1 MTLPPPIE
9 DDDERFAALARV
21 GDEVVDFALLL
32 EDERDEDDRT
42 GGAGGPPV
50 SLTWSL
56 DGDDVELATVVV
68 EDADVVSASSPLSQN
83 SMRMMARQTSPTIP
97 ATMAYTRADWTVP

>member
-9 DDDERFAALARV
+9 DDDERLAALDRV
-21 GDEVVDFALLL
+21 GDGVVDFVWLR
-32 EDERDEDDRT
+32 EDEREEDDRT

-56 DGDDVELATVVV
+56 EEDVELATVVV
-68 EDADVVSASSPLSQN
+68 DDADVVSASSPLSQN
-83 SMRMMARQTSPTIP
+83 SMMMMARQTSPNMP
-97 ATMAYTRADWTVP
+97 ATMA

>member
-21 GDEVVDFALLL
+21 GDEVVDFVLLR

-68 EDADVVSASSPLSQN
+68 EDADVVSASSPLSQK
-83 SMRMMARQTSPTIP
+83 SMRMMARQTSPNIP

>member
-9 DDDERFAALARV
+9 DDDERFAALARE
-21 GDEVVDFALLL
+21 GDEVVDFVLLL

-83 SMRMMARQTSPTIP
+83 SMRMMARQTSPNIP